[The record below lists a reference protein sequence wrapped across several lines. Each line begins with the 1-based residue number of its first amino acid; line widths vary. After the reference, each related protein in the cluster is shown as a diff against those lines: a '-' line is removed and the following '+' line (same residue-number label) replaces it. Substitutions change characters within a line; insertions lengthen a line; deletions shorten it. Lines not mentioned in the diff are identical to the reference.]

1 MTFAVEYKMLGMQVT
16 TFRVSSE
23 IVDKGSIPMWS
34 VHMHVR
40 AYALAHRAYARAH
53 RAYARYMCTCTA
65 HVHMHVHMHDVQV
78 HMHVRAYARTTLGL
92 SKKICK

>member
-40 AYALAHRAYARAH
+40 AYALAHRAYARA
-53 RAYARYMCTCTA
+53 YARVQCTCTCT
-65 HVHMHVHMHDVQV
+65 VHMHDVHVDMHKVPVYMHDVHV
-78 HMHVRAYARTTLGL
+78 HMRMLMFQN
-92 SKKICK
+92 I

>member
-1 MTFAVEYKMLGMQVT
+1 MLGMQVT

-53 RAYARYMCTCTA
+53 RAYARACVRAYARVQCTCTCT
-65 HVHMHVHMHDVQV
+65 VHMHDVHV
-78 HMHVRAYARTTLGL
+78 HMHEVPVYMHDVHVHMRMLMFQN
-92 SKKICK
+92 I